1 MVNSFETTFIKS
13 MQIACL
19 ASIVEEGL
27 LSERQYKDIVEKIG
41 ETIGNAGNAKR
52 NREDTKKDE
61 PESRYVVDGDECPLW
76 EKDLLTIDEA
86 SNLFGIGTSKLRAMT
101 SEDDCDFVVWVGTRK
116 RLIKRKRFGEFLET
130 QYSI

>member
-1 MVNSFETTFIKS
+1 MVNSFEATFIKS

-27 LSERQYKDIVEKIG
+27 LSERQYKDLVEKIG
-41 ETIGNAGNAKR
+41 ETIGNTDTTR
-52 NREDTKKDE
+52 RYREDTKTDE
-61 PESRYVVDGDECPLW
+61 PESRYVLDGDECPLW

-86 SNLFGIGTSKLRAMT
+86 SNYFGIGTSKLRALT

-116 RLIKRKRFGEFLET
+116 RLIKRKRFTEFLET
-130 QYSI
+130 QYSV